1 MYATPILGLAM
12 MCSTFYLVLS
22 VTLAGLII
30 VVQGVRV
37 ASKKRMGSSQGGLN
51 NEAMA
56 LRSVRDRHSV
66 LA

>member
-1 MYATPILGLAM
+1 MYAIPILGLAM
-12 MCSTFYLVLS
+12 MFSTFYLVLS
-22 VTLAGLII
+22 VTLAASII

-56 LRSVRDRHSV
+56 LHSIRDRHCV